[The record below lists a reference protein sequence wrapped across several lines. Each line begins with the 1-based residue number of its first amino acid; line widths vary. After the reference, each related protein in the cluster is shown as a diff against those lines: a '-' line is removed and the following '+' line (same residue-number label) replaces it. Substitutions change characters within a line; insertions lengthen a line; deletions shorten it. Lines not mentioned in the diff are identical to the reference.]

1 MGSWGLVLALAG
13 VLLLAVPPLAGYPA
27 IWSIV
32 IGSAGAALGAVSI
45 LVYGR
50 RLLFAAASAPHA
62 AFFAAS
68 LAFIVSNEIGG
79 PQLAWTI
86 VIGVAIVYSLGYL
99 AYRGVDPDDA
109 AAVTVSFSTSAG
121 VIAAM
126 YALSKYSY
134 GGGIVSVI
142 MGDPLLARPS
152 EALAS
157 LVLGVASVS
166 LAFLTAREIAYIG
179 LDRDDA
185 ALSGIRLWLYDLAL
199 YTLIGVTV
207 MSLVRVV
214 GFVIEHVLL
223 LIPGALAV
231 AAGGR
236 SYETVA
242 LSIGTTLVASGLGLL
257 IAIALNLSPSGVIGL
272 LIVVAYLLVLAS
284 KR

>member
-1 MGSWGLVLALAG
+1 MDSWGPILILAG
-13 VLLLAVPPLAGYPA
+13 LLLLAIPPLAGYPL
-27 IWSIV
+27 IWSVV
-32 IGSAGAALGAVSI
+32 IGSAGTALGAVSI

-68 LAFIVSNEIGG
+68 VAFIISSEVGG
-79 PQLAWTI
+79 SQLGWTI
-86 VIGVAIVYSLGYL
+86 LVGVSIVYGLGYL

-126 YALSKYSY
+126 YALTKYSY
-134 GGGIVSVI
+134 GGSIVSVI
-142 MGDPLLARPS
+142 MGDPLLARTA
-152 EALAS
+152 EALVA
-157 LVLGVASVS
+157 LAVGAASVL

-185 ALSGIRLWLYDLAL
+185 ALSGIRLWLYDLTL

-236 SYETVA
+236 SYETVT
-242 LSIGTTLVASGLGLL
+242 LSIGTTLLASGLGLL
-257 IAIALNLSPSGVIGL
+257 IAIILNLSPSGVIGL
-272 LIVVAYLLVLAS
+272 LIVVAYLLALAL
-284 KR
+284 RR